1 MLIPFNYYLYKR
13 SIPPNIIKI
22 KNQNNNLFIIEIYI
36 KLIMIEENHC
46 LKKSKNELKKL
57 LRQAKD
63 SDKNDMEVDIYLQ
76 IYSFKETEREKK
88 KVYIM
93 TLCDDQYK
101 YSSFFLAAK
110 ENLDNLEKGKFM
122 HLTEISNKKIKNNFF
137 IRLKEYEIL
146 SDSKEIENVKDITYK
161 DGIFKD
167 GETDIFAEEDD
178 NLQEKLNNQEK
189 TIEEK
194 KSIIPLEE
202 DAYTSLKQLTTFS
215 RDFIIFI
222 RVTKKSEIKV
232 FETRNNNMNS
242 SNQGKL
248 FYFMVLDRDGN
259 EMQCTCF
266 NKAVDKFFDIIEEDQ
281 LYEIKGGYVKLND
294 KKYTRIKSDYK
305 IVLDENSKITKKI
318 DNGTIK
324 KNNMSIVRIKDI
336 QNINLYSIVDLCV
349 VVLNVGEKMMKNTR
363 NGSQPLKKI
372 TVADVSNYKI
382 EISLWRVHSD
392 TKVKF
397 GDILLINNVK
407 IGEYKGRTLTTF
419 DETCIKINPPKSNEY
434 VKELEDFIAKVDL
447 KGEFLDLENNSEIK
461 NEKSK
466 DENENYCSIHIRD
479 VLESLDDYE
488 DVHNLSKITAT
499 VTQILHNEKN
509 FYMGCSDRNCKR
521 KLKLDEE
528 TEEYICPNC
537 RKGTKT
543 PTYYYTL
550 SLRVKD
556 ASTEYW
562 IDIFGK
568 TAESIMKC
576 TAEEYKDFLK
586 NRDEDKLK
594 ELTLGIEFKV
604 FNFWVK
610 PKLQTYNTIS
620 KKKLYA
626 YRIEPYNE
634 KNEAHKLVKY
644 LEKEIYF

>member
-1 MLIPFNYYLYKR
+1 MEDSSN
-13 SIPPNIIKI
+13 SDKI
-22 KNQNNNLFIIEIYI
+22 HDQ
-36 KLIMIEENHC
+36 
-46 LKKSKNELKKL
+46 LKKL
-57 LRQAKD
+57 LYQIKD
-63 SDKNDMEVDIYLQ
+63 TDQNEMEVDINLQ
-76 IYSFKETEREKK
+76 IFNVNKTEKDSK

-93 TLCDDQYK
+93 PLCDNEYK
-101 YSSFFLAAK
+101 YNSFFLASN
-110 ENLDNLEKGKFM
+110 ESVETLEKGKII
-122 HLTEISNKKIKNNFF
+122 HLKEVSPKKIKSSLF
-137 IRLKEYEIL
+137 IRIKEYEIL
-146 SDSKEIENVKDITYK
+146 ENPATEIGNVKEIKEENNNFLDNEGKN
-161 DGIFKD
+161 IFDKKE
-167 GETDIFAEEDD
+167 ETK
-178 NLQEKLNNQEK
+178 NL
-189 TIEEK
+189 EK
-194 KSIIPLEE
+194 KEINKNENSSMPMEE

-222 RVTKKSEIKV
+222 RVTKKSEIKT
-232 FETRNNNMNS
+232 FETRNNNMNNS
-242 SNQGKL
+242 SQGKL
-248 FYFMVLDRDGN
+248 FYFIVLDRDGN

-266 NKAVDKFFDIIEEDQ
+266 NKAVDKFYDIIEEDQ

-318 DNGTIK
+318 DNGIIK
-324 KNNMSIVRIKDI
+324 KNNMTIIRIKDI
-336 QNINLYSIVDLCV
+336 QNMNLYSIVDLCV
-349 VVLNVGEKMMKNTR
+349 VVLSVGEKMIKNTR

-372 TVADVSNYKI
+372 IVGDVSKYKI

-419 DETCIKINPPKSNEY
+419 DETCIKINPPETNEY
-434 VKELEDFIAKVDL
+434 VKELEDFIAKNEL
-447 KGEFLDLENNSEIK
+447 NGEFLDLENNSDIK
-461 NEKSK
+461 NEKNRE
-466 DENENYCSIHIRD
+466 ENENYCSVHIRD

-488 DVHNLSKITAT
+488 DVQNLSKITAT

-509 FYMGCSDRNCKR
+509 YYMGCSDRNCKR
-521 KLKLDEE
+521 KLKLEGDSD
-528 TEEYICPNC
+528 EYICPNC
-537 RKGTKT
+537 RKSTKT

-576 TAEEYKDFLK
+576 TAEEYKDFLQ
-586 NRDEDKLK
+586 NRDEKKLK
-594 ELTLGIEFKV
+594 ELTQGIEFRV
-604 FNFWVK
+604 FNFWIK

-626 YRIEPYNE
+626 YRIEPYDE

-644 LEKEIYF
+644 LQKEIY

>member
-1 MLIPFNYYLYKR
+1 MDAPKFKDQ
-13 SIPPNIIKI
+13 I
-22 KNQNNNLFIIEIYI
+22 KNL
-36 KLIMIEENHC
+36 
-46 LKKSKNELKKL
+46 LK
-57 LRQAKD
+57 QIKD
-63 SDKNDMEVDIYLQ
+63 SKENEIMVDIYLQ
-76 IYSFKETEREKK
+76 IYSFQESEREGK
-88 KVYIM
+88 KVYLM
-93 TLCDDQYK
+93 VLCDNEYK
-101 YSSFFLAAK
+101 YNFFFLACT
-110 ENLDNLEKGKFM
+110 ETVENLEKGRII
-122 HLTEISNKKIKNNFF
+122 HLTEVSPKPIKSSLYIRIKK
-137 IRLKEYEIL
+137 YEIL
-146 SDSKEIENVKDITYK
+146 DDAFEIGNVKDIK
-161 DGIFKD
+161 EKEGVFKD
-167 GETDIFAEEDD
+167 PEGNNIFGEKPQNLLKTNEKEKENTDIPMA
-178 NLQEKLNNQEK
+178 
-189 TIEEK
+189 
-194 KSIIPLEE
+194 E

-215 RDFIIFI
+215 RDFIIFV
-222 RVTKKSEIKV
+222 RVTKKSEIKT

-248 FYFMVLDRDGN
+248 FYFIVLDRDGN

-266 NKAVDKFFDIIEEDQ
+266 NKAVDKFYDIIEEDQ

-305 IVLDENSKITKKI
+305 IVLDENSKITKKL

-324 KNNMSIVRIKDI
+324 KNNMTIIRIKDI
-336 QNINLYSIVDLCV
+336 QNMNLYSIVDLCV
-349 VVLNVGEKMMKNTR
+349 VVLNVGEKMIKNTR
-363 NGSQPLKKI
+363 NGAQPLKKI
-372 TVADVSNYKI
+372 IVGDVSKYKI

-392 TKVKF
+392 TNVKF

-407 IGEYKGRTLTTF
+407 VGEYKGRNLTTF
-419 DETCIKINPPKSNEY
+419 DETCIKINPPETNEY
-434 VKELEDFIAKVDL
+434 VKELEDFIAKDEL

-461 NEKSK
+461 NDKIRE
-466 DENENYCSIHIRD
+466 ENENYCSVHIKD
-479 VLESLDDYE
+479 VLESLDEYE
-488 DVHNLSKITAT
+488 DIHNLSKVTAT

-521 KLKLDEE
+521 KLKLEE
-528 TEEYICPNC
+528 NTDEYICPNC
-537 RKGTKT
+537 RKSTKN

-586 NRDEDKLK
+586 NRNEEKLK
-594 ELTLGIEFKV
+594 ELTQNIEFKV

-610 PKLQTYNTIS
+610 PKLQTYNTVS

-626 YRIEPYNE
+626 YRIEPYDE

-644 LEKEIYF
+644 LQKEIY

>member
-1 MLIPFNYYLYKR
+1 MEDSSN
-13 SIPPNIIKI
+13 SDKI
-22 KNQNNNLFIIEIYI
+22 HDQ
-36 KLIMIEENHC
+36 
-46 LKKSKNELKKL
+46 LKKL
-57 LRQAKD
+57 LYQIKD
-63 SDKNDMEVDIYLQ
+63 TDQNEMEVDINLQ
-76 IYSFKETEREKK
+76 IFNVNKTEKDSK

-93 TLCDDQYK
+93 ALCDNEYK
-101 YSSFFLAAK
+101 YNSFFLASN
-110 ENLDNLEKGKFM
+110 ESVETLEKGKII
-122 HLTEISNKKIKNNFF
+122 HLKEVSPKKIKSSLF
-137 IRLKEYEIL
+137 IRIKEYEIL
-146 SDSKEIENVKDITYK
+146 ENPATEIGNVKEIKEENNNFLDNEGKN
-161 DGIFKD
+161 IFDKKE
-167 GETDIFAEEDD
+167 ETK
-178 NLQEKLNNQEK
+178 NL
-189 TIEEK
+189 EK
-194 KSIIPLEE
+194 KEINKNENSSMPMEE

-222 RVTKKSEIKV
+222 RVTKKSEIKT
-232 FETRNNNMNS
+232 FETRNNNMNNS
-242 SNQGKL
+242 SQGKL
-248 FYFMVLDRDGN
+248 FYFIVLDRDGN

-266 NKAVDKFFDIIEEDQ
+266 NKAVDKFYDIIEEDQ

-318 DNGTIK
+318 DNGIIK
-324 KNNMSIVRIKDI
+324 KNNMTIIRIKDI
-336 QNINLYSIVDLCV
+336 QNMNLYSIVDLCV
-349 VVLNVGEKMMKNTR
+349 VVLSVGEKMIKNTR

-372 TVADVSNYKI
+372 IVGDVSKYKI

-419 DETCIKINPPKSNEY
+419 DETCIKINPPETNEY
-434 VKELEDFIAKVDL
+434 VKELEDFIAKNEL
-447 KGEFLDLENNSEIK
+447 NGEFLDLENNSDIK
-461 NEKSK
+461 NEKNRE
-466 DENENYCSIHIRD
+466 ENENYCSVHIRD

-488 DVHNLSKITAT
+488 DVQNLSKITAT

-509 FYMGCSDRNCKR
+509 YYMGCSDRNCKR
-521 KLKLDEE
+521 KLKLEE
-528 TEEYICPNC
+528 DTDEYICPNC
-537 RKGTKT
+537 RKSTKT

-576 TAEEYKDFLK
+576 TAEEYKDFLQ
-586 NRDEDKLK
+586 NRDEKKLK
-594 ELTLGIEFKV
+594 ELTQGIEFRV
-604 FNFWVK
+604 FNFWIK

-626 YRIEPYNE
+626 YRIEPYDE

-644 LEKEIYF
+644 LQKEIY

>member
-1 MLIPFNYYLYKR
+1 MEEC
-13 SIPPNIIKI
+13 
-22 KNQNNNLFIIEIYI
+22 KNSSQLDDQ
-36 KLIMIEENHC
+36 
-46 LKKSKNELKKL
+46 LKKL
-57 LRQAKD
+57 LSQLKD
-63 SDKNDMEVDIYLQ
+63 TEQNEIAIDIKLQ
-76 IYSFKETEREKK
+76 IHSFKETERDSK
-88 KVYIM
+88 KVYVM
-93 TLCDDQYK
+93 TLCDNKYK
-101 YSSFFLAAK
+101 FGSFFLAMM
-110 ENLDNLEKGKFM
+110 EGEQPVEKGKII
-122 HLTEISNKKIKNNFF
+122 HLKEVSPKIIKNNLF
-137 IRLKEYEIL
+137 IRIKKYEIL
-146 SDSKEIENVKDITYK
+146 DESVEIEDVKDIK
-161 DGIFKD
+161 EVNGIFKD
-167 GETDIFAEEDD
+167 EEGNDIFAKKEE
-178 NLQEKLNNQEK
+178 N
-189 TIEEK
+189 EEK
-194 KSIIPLEE
+194 PKSSDIKMNEDNNSNIPMEE

-215 RDFIIFI
+215 RDFIIFV

-232 FETRNNNMNS
+232 FETRNS
-242 SNQGKL
+242 SISGSNQGKL
-248 FYFMVLDRDGN
+248 FYFIVLDRDGN

-324 KNNMSIVRIKDI
+324 KNNMTIVRIKDI
-336 QNINLYSIVDLCV
+336 QNMNLYSIIDLCC
-349 VVLNVGEKMMKNTR
+349 VVLSVGEKMIKNTR

-372 TVADVSNYKI
+372 IVGDVSGYKI

-392 TKVKF
+392 TNVKF

-407 IGEYKGRTLTTF
+407 VGEYKGRTLTSF
-419 DETCIKINPPKSNEY
+419 DETCIKINPSKDNQY
-434 VKELEDFIAKVDL
+434 VKELEDFIQKNEL

-461 NEKSK
+461 NEKFR
-466 DENENYCSIHIRD
+466 DENENYCSVHIRD
-479 VLESLDDYE
+479 VLESLDEYE

-509 FYMGCSDRNCKR
+509 FYMGCSDKNCKR
-521 KLKLDEE
+521 KLKLEE
-528 TEEYICPNC
+528 DTNEYICPNC
-537 RKGTKT
+537 RKSTKN

-568 TAESIMKC
+568 TAENIMKC
-576 TAEEYKDFLK
+576 SAEEYKDYIK
-586 NRDEDKLK
+586 NGNEDKLK
-594 ELTLGIEFKV
+594 ELTQGIEFKV

-610 PKLQTYNTIS
+610 PKLQTYNAVS

-634 KNEAHKLVKY
+634 KSEAHKLIKY
-644 LEKEIYF
+644 LQKEIN

>member
-1 MLIPFNYYLYKR
+1 MEDP
-13 SIPPNIIKI
+13 
-22 KNQNNNLFIIEIYI
+22 
-36 KLIMIEENHC
+36 KLKDQI
-46 LKKSKNELKKL
+46 KKL
-57 LRQAKD
+57 LYQVKD
-63 SDKNDMEVDIYLQ
+63 SEKNEIDVDIYLQ
-76 IYSFKETEREKK
+76 IFSFKETERDTK
-88 KVYIM
+88 KVYLM
-93 TLCDDQYK
+93 TLCDNQYK
-101 YSSFFLAAK
+101 YNSFFLACTESVDK
-110 ENLDNLEKGKFM
+110 LEKGKII
-122 HLTEISNKKIKNNFF
+122 HLTEVSPKLIKSSLY
-137 IRLKEYEIL
+137 IRIKEYEIL
-146 SDSKEIENVKDITYK
+146 DDSCEIGNVKDIK
-161 DGIFKD
+161 DKEGTFRDSD
-167 GETDIFAEEDD
+167 GNDIF
-178 NLQEKLNNQEK
+178 
-189 TIEEK
+189 EK
-194 KSIIPLEE
+194 KENKNNNNNSNNYTNSNIPMEE

-215 RDFIIFI
+215 RDFIIFV
-222 RVTKKSEIKV
+222 RVTKKSEIKT

-248 FYFMVLDRDGN
+248 FYFIVLDRDGN

-266 NKAVDKFFDIIEEDQ
+266 NKAVDKFYDIIEEDQ

-305 IVLDENSKITKKI
+305 IVLDENSKITKKL

-324 KNNMSIVRIKDI
+324 ENNMTIIRIKDI
-336 QNINLYSIVDLCV
+336 QNMNLYSIVDLCV
-349 VVLNVGEKMMKNTR
+349 VVLNVGEKMIKNTR
-363 NGSQPLKKI
+363 NGAQPLKKI
-372 TVADVSNYKI
+372 VVGDVSKYKI

-392 TKVKF
+392 TNVKF

-419 DETCIKINPPKSNEY
+419 DETCIKINPPETNEY
-434 VKELEDFIAKVDL
+434 VKELEEFIAKDEL

-461 NEKSK
+461 NDKIRE
-466 DENENYCSIHIRD
+466 ENENYCSVHIKD
-479 VLESLDDYE
+479 VLESLDEYE
-488 DVHNLSKITAT
+488 DIHNLSKVTAT

-521 KLKLDEE
+521 KLKLEE
-528 TEEYICPNC
+528 NTDEYICPNC
-537 RKGTKT
+537 RKSTKN

-586 NRDEDKLK
+586 NRNEEKLK
-594 ELTLGIEFKV
+594 ELTQNIEFKV

-610 PKLQTYNTIS
+610 PKLQTYNTVS

-626 YRIEPYNE
+626 YRIEPYDE

-644 LEKEIYF
+644 LQKEIY